1 MIYLDSCAIVKLVV
15 AESESAALREFL
27 AGRPDELPVTS
38 ALTRVEVVRAMRNL
52 GGAAAVDAAVA
63 VLAQIDQMPL
73 VDPLLDD
80 AAGAGDG
87 VLRSL
92 DAIHLA
98 SATALEDGLTAFVT
112 YDKRLAAAAAD
123 IGLPVHAP
131 A

>member
-38 ALTRVEVVRAMRNL
+38 ALARVEVVRAMRNL
-52 GGAAAVDAAVA
+52 GGAAADAAVA

-123 IGLPVHAP
+123 VGLPVHAP

>member
-73 VDPLLDD
+73 VDPLLD
-80 AAGAGDG
+80 AAGAGGG